1 MDHEVE
7 KHVCRNFEILKRIG
21 KGAYGIVWKARH
33 KKSNTYVALKKIFDA
48 FRNKTDAQRT
58 FREIIFLQEFSGHPN
73 IIKLLGV
80 IRAQNDKDMYLVF
93 EYMETDLHKLIKRG
107 NILRSVHM
115 KYITYQILKAIKY
128 IHSADV
134 IHRDLKPS
142 NILLDSDCNAKV
154 CDFGLT
160 RSLSRNNA
168 PNGKNNAP
176 DLDNPELTEYVAT
189 RWYRAPEILL
199 SSTHYTKGVDM
210 WSIGCILA
218 EIFIGKALFPG
229 TSTLNQLEK
238 IMSIGPKPS
247 REDILCLRSDYGT
260 SSRRRLEDVVTPVP
274 EPNAL
279 DMVRGLLQLN
289 PNKRLTASQALEH
302 PYVSQF
308 RDPESEIVMDHVV
321 VPPLSDSKK
330 LGISEY
336 RSRLYNMIHETKSNR
351 QRMTKQD
358 SSDSGSAFRDNTEN
372 DSTMSPS
379 QSTGSSTISL
389 EDGSSITT
397 TTANTTTSTE
407 TSATSPSTVSRS
419 RIVAPPSPH
428 HPIHL
433 PPAKQRS
440 ENSKPSNA
448 KFQQRSSYENADKVP
463 LKPITMTWMPNQ
475 ENRKTVEWINRTRKR
490 QVYPDTLVKNS
501 HQSHQMRPSRRP
513 VGRGDAGVRCSQSSF
528 PTTTTATTK
537 TTTTTTTTMSTS
549 FTKSY
554 DIPMILRGNEN
565 RVGSDGNL
573 TRNAHLPVGRQK
585 TTTGEGHYE
594 AWRRGGQRSASSG
607 PLHLPPSNPANT
619 VTHGRLHRALA
630 ARPWIA

>member
-1 MDHEVE
+1 
-7 KHVCRNFEILKRIG
+7 K
-21 KGAYGIVWKARH
+21 AYGIVWKAKYKRF
-33 KKSNTYVALKKIFDA
+33 NTYVALKKIFDA

-58 FREIIFLQEFSGHPN
+58 FREIVFLREFSGHPN

-80 IRAQNDKDMYLVF
+80 IRAQNDKDIYLVF

-160 RSLSRNNA
+160 RSLTRHNA
-168 PNGKNNAP
+168 TNGKNNVP

-247 REDILCLRSDYGT
+247 REDILCLRSDYGA
-260 SSRRRLEDVVTPVP
+260 SLLDQPSIMGRLRLEDVVTPVP

-279 DMVRGLLQLN
+279 DIVRGLLQLN

-336 RSRLYNMIHETKSNR
+336 RSRLYDMILEAKSSIPQAKR
-351 QRMTKQD
+351 QSPSESESTSKD
-358 SSDSGSAFRDNTEN
+358 GNENGSAT
-372 DSTMSPS
+372 SSS
-379 QSTGSSTISL
+379 LSTGSSTISL
-389 EDGSSITT
+389 EDTT
-397 TTANTTTSTE
+397 TTATATSATSTE
-407 TSATSPSTVSRS
+407 TSTTSPSTVSRS
-419 RIVAPPSPH
+419 RTIAPPSPQR
-428 HPIHL
+428 PINL

-440 ENSKPSNA
+440 ENCKPTTV
-448 KFQQRSSYENADKVP
+448 KFQRRPSRENGSKVP
-463 LKPITMTWMPNQ
+463 LKPIPVTWIPSQ
-475 ENRKTVEWINRTRKR
+475 ENRKTVEWLACTLLCLYFIGKGSRRPTIVLSLIRKR
-490 QVYPDTLVKNS
+490 QVYPDILPKDS
-501 HQSHQMRPSRRP
+501 QQSHQVKPIRRA
-513 VGRGDAGVRCSQSSF
+513 VGCGDAALRGSQPSI
-528 PTTTTATTK
+528 PTTTMATT
-537 TTTTTTTTMSTS
+537 
-549 FTKSY
+549 FTRSY

-565 RVGSDGNL
+565 RINSDGNL
-573 TRNAHLPVGRQK
+573 ARQTHLPGGRQK
-585 TTTGEGHYE
+585 ATIGGGYCER
-594 AWRRGGQRSASSG
+594 WRRGGQRSASSG
-607 PLHLPPSNPANT
+607 PPHLPPPLPNPANT
-619 VTHGRLHRALA
+619 MTHTRLHRALA